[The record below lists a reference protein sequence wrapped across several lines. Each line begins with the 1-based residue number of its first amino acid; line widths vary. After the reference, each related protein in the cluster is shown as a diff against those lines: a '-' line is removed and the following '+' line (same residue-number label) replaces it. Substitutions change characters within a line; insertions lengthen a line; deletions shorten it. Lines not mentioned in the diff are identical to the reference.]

1 MIPFEDI
8 IIFSVA
14 ALILVVT
21 PGPNMIYLISRSISQ
36 GKKAGL
42 ISLIGIICAFAM
54 HTLFVSLGLT
64 ALLFAIPYAYAVLK
78 FSGAAYLLYLA
89 FKAVKPG
96 GKSLF
101 PANTELKPD
110 SPLQLFGMGF
120 FTNAL
125 NPKAAFFYLSF
136 FPQFIR
142 PEYGSVFGQTLQLGL
157 VQMTISF
164 SINALIVLF
173 AAKMALFFR
182 KKPFWLKIQ
191 KCFMASVLTWL
202 AVKMAFAK
210 AK

>member
-1 MIPFEDI
+1 M
-8 IIFSVA
+8 
-14 ALILVVT
+14 ILVIT

-42 ISLIGIICAFAM
+42 ISLIGIICAFIM
-54 HTLFVSLGLT
+54 HTLLVSFGLT
-64 ALLFAIPYAYAVLK
+64 ALLFAVPYAYVILK

-96 GKSLF
+96 GKNLF
-101 PANTELKPD
+101 SDNAQLKPD
-110 SPLQLFGMGF
+110 KPMQLFYIGF

-182 KKPFWLKIQ
+182 EKPFWLKIQ
-191 KCFMASVLTWL
+191 KWFMASVLTWL